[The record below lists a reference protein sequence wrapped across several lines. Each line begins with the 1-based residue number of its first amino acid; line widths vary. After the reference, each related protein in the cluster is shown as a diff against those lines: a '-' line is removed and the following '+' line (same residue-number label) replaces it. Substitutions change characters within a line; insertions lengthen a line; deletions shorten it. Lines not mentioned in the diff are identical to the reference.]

1 MQRYSIG
8 KKIFN
13 KKDQNIF
20 LNLSK
25 DYNQAHLINKKKLDQ
40 FNTKKTIVH
49 GMHILLYAFELFLKK
64 TDVKIAS
71 IDCNFIKPIFLNQK
85 INFYLYKNN
94 FKEKKSDFYLEIE
107 NTSKKICVII
117 IFSEKKNFFLDKSK
131 NKRILIDLKKLKNNQ
146 NNFLKFKFK
155 AKLKDKKDFNI
166 FPSIVKN
173 HSVFFCESLVRASYF
188 IGMKFPGK
196 NSIFYNINFNLN
208 KLNFKKKYLLFMIK
222 QLKSKIKIF
231 SILVDGF
238 LKMNIKCLKK

>member
-1 MQRYSIG
+1 MHRYSIG

-25 DYNQAHLINKKKLDQ
+25 DYNQAHLIIKKKLDQ

-107 NTSKKICVII
+107 NANKKIC
-117 IFSEKKNFFLDKSK
+117 L
-131 NKRILIDLKKLKNNQ
+131 
-146 NNFLKFKFK
+146 
-155 AKLKDKKDFNI
+155 
-166 FPSIVKN
+166 
-173 HSVFFCESLVRASYF
+173 
-188 IGMKFPGK
+188 
-196 NSIFYNINFNLN
+196 
-208 KLNFKKKYLLFMIK
+208 
-222 QLKSKIKIF
+222 IKIF
-231 SILVDGF
+231 
-238 LKMNIKCLKK
+238 